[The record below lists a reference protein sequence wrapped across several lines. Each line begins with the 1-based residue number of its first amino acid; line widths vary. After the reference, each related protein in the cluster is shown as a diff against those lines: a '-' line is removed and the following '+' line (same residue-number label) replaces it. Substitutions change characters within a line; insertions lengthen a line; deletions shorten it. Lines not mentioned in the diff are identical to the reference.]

1 MFENLQEKLQRAFK
15 TLRGQATLTE
25 ENIDEALREIR
36 LALLE
41 ADVNFKV
48 VKQLIDQIRVK
59 AVGQDVLTALSPG
72 EQVIKIVRDELVE
85 ILGRD
90 TARMKFASQPPTVI
104 LMAGLQGSGK
114 TTTSGKLANWLKNG
128 GHRPLLVSVDVYRPA
143 AREQL
148 KVVAQAVKANIYEG
162 EVGEATPGPRDPR
175 AKEARREA
183 INTGSDV
190 LIVDT
195 AGRLHIDDQLMDE
208 MQLLKRLLNPQEI
221 LFVADAMTGQD
232 AVNSAD
238 EFHKKLSLTGVVLT
252 KMDGDAR
259 GGAALSIRQVTGQP
273 IKFIGVGEKY
283 DALEPF
289 HPDRI
294 VSRIL
299 GMGDILSL
307 IERAESQIDKKKAQE
322 MATKALTGD
331 GFSLEDFRDQLRQV
345 KKMGSMKSLL
355 GMLPSIGPFSG
366 LQKAAD
372 NVDEGQINRVEA
384 IINSMTTHERNHH
397 EVINGSRRKRIARG
411 SGTTV
416 QEVNNLLR
424 QYAQM
429 KKMFKQM
436 GKTVAPRT
444 GLFHQ
449 LQGQPAHGVAGIDF
463 HHRLEPAI
471 ALGCAIDE
479 GVDANRPDIA
489 GALQFRFEQRKDV
502 AIEALEAAR
511 NVRRFAE
518 QRGYVRRYAA
528 AVVGRRPVGPE
539 LSLAVID
546 QAGVAAE
553 LQVARPH
560 LQLDGEIQR
569 ALQPGFDDHLSA
581 ILQGTGQPLLLCRQ
595 HL

>member
-1 MFENLQEKLQRAFK
+1 MFENLQERLQRTFK
-15 TLRGQATLTE
+15 SLRGQAVLNE
-25 ENIDEALREIR
+25 ENMQETMRELR

-48 VKQLIDQIRVK
+48 VKQFIDQVQAK
-59 AVGQDVLTALSPG
+59 AVGQQVATALSPG
-72 EQVIKIVRDELVE
+72 EQVIKIVRDELIE

-90 TARMKFASQPPTVI
+90 TARMKFASQPPTVV

-114 TTTSGKLANWLKNG
+114 TTTSGKLAHWFKNG

-148 KVVAQAVKANIYEG
+148 RVVAQAIKAQIYQG
-162 EVGEATPGPRDPR
+162 EVGEANTATVEKL

-183 INTGSDV
+183 NNSGCDV

-208 MQLLKRLLNPQEI
+208 MQSLKRLLNPSEI

-232 AVNSAD
+232 AVRSAD

-259 GGAALSIRQVTGQP
+259 GGAALSIRNVTGAP

-307 IERAESQIDKKKAQE
+307 IERAEQTVDKKKAQD
-322 MATKALTGD
+322 MAARALSGG
-331 GFSLEDFRDQLRQV
+331 GFSLEDFRDQLQQV
-345 KKMGSMKSLL
+345 KKMGSMQNLM
-355 GMLPSIGPFSG
+355 GMLPSVGPFAG
-366 LQKAAD
+366 LQKHAD
-372 NVDEGQINRVEA
+372 KIDEKQINRVEA
-384 IINSMTTHERNHH
+384 IINSMTTHERHH
-397 EVINGSRRKRIARG
+397 HDVINGSRRKRIARG

-429 KKMFKQM
+429 RKMFKQM
-436 GKTVAPRT
+436 GKGNFMRRM
-444 GLFHQ
+444 
-449 LQGQPAHGVAGIDF
+449 AGMKM
-463 HHRLEPAI
+463 PM
-471 ALGCAIDE
+471 
-479 GVDANRPDIA
+479 
-489 GALQFRFEQRKDV
+489 
-502 AIEALEAAR
+502 
-511 NVRRFAE
+511 
-518 QRGYVRRYAA
+518 
-528 AVVGRRPVGPE
+528 
-539 LSLAVID
+539 
-546 QAGVAAE
+546 
-553 LQVARPH
+553 
-560 LQLDGEIQR
+560 
-569 ALQPGFDDHLSA
+569 
-581 ILQGTGQPLLLCRQ
+581 
-595 HL
+595 

>member
-15 TLRGQATLTE
+15 SLRGQAVLTE
-25 ENIDEALREIR
+25 ENISEAMKQIR

-48 VKQLIDQIRVK
+48 VKDLIDRIQAK
-59 AVGQDVLTALSPG
+59 AIGQEVLTALSPG
-72 EQVIKIVRDELVE
+72 EQVIKIVRDELVAT
-85 ILGRD
+85 LGQD
-90 TARMKFASQPPTVI
+90 TAKLKFASQPPTVV

-148 KVVAQAVKANIYEG
+148 KVVAAAIKANIYEG
-162 EVGEATPGPRDPR
+162 SVGEANTATVERL

-183 INTGSDV
+183 VNSGCDV

-195 AGRLHIDDQLMDE
+195 AGRLHIDDQLMEE
-208 MQLLKRLLNPQEI
+208 MQSLKRLLNPQEI

-232 AVNSAD
+232 AVKSAD
-238 EFHKKLSLTGVVLT
+238 EFHKKLALTGVVLT

-273 IKFIGVGEKY
+273 IKFIGIGEKY

-307 IERAESQIDKKKAQE
+307 IEKAESQIDKKKASE
-322 MATKALTGD
+322 LANKAFSGD

-345 KKMGSMKSLL
+345 RKMGSLQSLI
-355 GMLPSIGPFSG
+355 GMLPSVGAFSG

-372 NVDEGQINRVEA
+372 NVDEKQINRVEA
-384 IINSMTTHERNHH
+384 IINSMTGYERNHH
-397 EVINGSRRKRIARG
+397 ESINGSRRKRIARG
-411 SGTTV
+411 SGTSV

-424 QYAQM
+424 QYVQM
-429 KKMFKQM
+429 RKMFKQM
-436 GKTVAPRT
+436 GKPSFARRM
-444 GLFHQ
+444 
-449 LQGQPAHGVAGIDF
+449 AGMKF
-463 HHRLEPAI
+463 
-471 ALGCAIDE
+471 
-479 GVDANRPDIA
+479 
-489 GALQFRFEQRKDV
+489 
-502 AIEALEAAR
+502 
-511 NVRRFAE
+511 
-518 QRGYVRRYAA
+518 
-528 AVVGRRPVGPE
+528 
-539 LSLAVID
+539 
-546 QAGVAAE
+546 
-553 LQVARPH
+553 
-560 LQLDGEIQR
+560 
-569 ALQPGFDDHLSA
+569 PGM
-581 ILQGTGQPLLLCRQ
+581 
-595 HL
+595 